1 MKHCQFFT
9 MPILTKEKGGNQ
21 NFSDEEKGILQS
33 LDVQLSVFLTD
44 KNKENSTY

>member
-21 NFSDEEKGILQS
+21 NRDGEKGILQS